1 MSSGKSTLIN
11 ALVGRDLLP
20 SQNRAC
26 TARAI
31 AIMDNDMLDQFRIH
45 AVDKNGEYTLIENAT
60 KRAVQEYNS
69 INETSEMIIEGQI
82 KGVRTSIKSMMIVD
96 TPGINNSMDQSH
108 ELITKSVLDD
118 YLEGLI
124 LYIINAQQIGTYDDS
139 NFLTLIAKK
148 IKENQNFHIIFV
160 VNKMDLIDPIKENP
174 NELISNCKQ
183 YIQSKGIDN
192 PILVPVSSE
201 SALIFKKV
209 LNKTELSELEEENFA
224 RNYKHFKREG
234 LSLLDYVSI
243 PERGDINEKFV
254 IDGVEYTRA
263 SIYAALDNTGLP
275 YLESVID
282 ASLVYSLKMKAPRIT
297 KKQSILK
304 KDNNKQK
311 TKKTIKKRSSNKR
324 NGRK

>member
-1 MSSGKSTLIN
+1 MFEKLSFSMNRVYPTLVVSTMSSGKSTLIN

-148 IKENQNFHIIFV
+148 IKENQNFLK
-160 VNKMDLIDPIKENP
+160 N
-174 NELISNCKQ
+174 
-183 YIQSKGIDN
+183 
-192 PILVPVSSE
+192 
-201 SALIFKKV
+201 ALIFWDKEFSAV
-209 LNKTELSELEEENFA
+209 LLSNILLPLFKHHYWGKRMEL
-224 RNYKHFKREG
+224 
-234 LSLLDYVSI
+234 
-243 PERGDINEKFV
+243 
-254 IDGVEYTRA
+254 
-263 SIYAALDNTGLP
+263 
-275 YLESVID
+275 
-282 ASLVYSLKMKAPRIT
+282 
-297 KKQSILK
+297 
-304 KDNNKQK
+304 
-311 TKKTIKKRSSNKR
+311 
-324 NGRK
+324 